1 MLARSRVDKGKKPF
15 NPLHSSFVKI
25 DDEFDTCCLT
35 YKSV

>member
-15 NPLHSSFVKI
+15 NPLHSFVKI
-25 DDEFDTCCLT
+25 DGEFDTCCLT